1 MQCSFC
7 GSPLKEDA
15 RYCNQCGTL
24 VASHPFS
31 PKSSSAVR
39 TSDTTDRTSREQ
51 IAQQPN
57 RTSRRLQDEPPSWLS
72 FLESGLR
79 GKVPSGGLASERQER
94 PSTANAKNESSP
106 MEIHEFVDD
115 VPQPENPAP
124 EPVQRANTQVRELR
138 VKVWDQKEPAIP
150 TANGLRNEDEFE
162 DLPTGPL
169 VAVSS
174 NGLNQHHTSPPT
186 PGKVAP
192 TRSDEVEFVDTMPLA
207 IPMGEKPMVT
217 PGPVDEPM
225 RQQEEFSG
233 QQLGTSDHS
242 SYQNFSTASPR
253 ASEVRQAPPSQSDVP
268 PVQRT
273 RRRENRKPLVIM
285 LVVLL
290 CLVVF
295 GGLGIWII
303 LVQPFSVPGIT
314 QPQQSF
320 SNNQLGFSLLYP
332 SGWQS
337 QIDKGKATV
346 HFYDSSHTA
355 QVDIVVGAA
364 PGGDTG
370 TYLQQKANQLGLTG
384 TKNSSTS
391 FGGTSWQQI
400 QGNVLLKGASY
411 TETLV
416 TTTHKNSMYTIMLL
430 APQTTYEQE
439 DQIVFSKMFASFQ
452 FLA

>member
-31 PKSSSAVR
+31 PKSSSAVG
-39 TSDTTDRTSREQ
+39 TSDKTDRTGREQ

-57 RTSRRLQDEPPSWLS
+57 RAARRLQDEPPSWLS
-72 FLESGLR
+72 FLENGLR
-79 GKVPSGGLASERQER
+79 SKVPSGELESERQER
-94 PSTANAKNESSP
+94 PTTANAKNESLP

-115 VPQPENPAP
+115 VPRPENPAP
-124 EPVQRANTQVRELR
+124 EQVQRAITQVRELR
-138 VKVWDQKEPAIP
+138 VKVWDKNEPAI
-150 TANGLRNEDEFE
+150 TAANGLKNEDEFE

-169 VAVSS
+169 VAGSS

-192 TRSDEVEFVDTMPLA
+192 TRFDEVEFVDTMPL
-207 IPMGEKPMVT
+207 PTQMGKKPMVT
-217 PGPVDEPM
+217 PRPVDEPM

-233 QQLGTSDHS
+233 QQFGPSDHS
-242 SYQNFSTASPR
+242 SYQRFSTASPL
-253 ASEVRQAPPSQSDVP
+253 ASEVRQTPPSQSVVP

-355 QVDIVVGAA
+355 QVNIVVEAA
-364 PGGDTG
+364 SGGDTG

-391 FGGTSWQQI
+391 FGGTSWQRI

-411 TETLV
+411 TETLL
-416 TTTHKNSMYTIMLL
+416 TTTHKNSIYTIMLL

-439 DQIVFSKMFASFQ
+439 DQIVFSKMYASFQ